1 MVLRATNHGFANC
14 GLRIAFFPNS
24 ILRDS
29 HMDMPQIFL
38 AFPRQNVYNRNSKMT
53 KVVII

>member
-1 MVLRATNHGFANC
+1 MVLRTATG
-14 GLRIAFFPNS
+14 GLRMAFSPNS

-29 HMDMPQIFL
+29 YMDMPQIFL
-38 AFPRQNVYNRNSKMT
+38 AFHRQNVYNRNSKMT